1 MSGCSFTRHV
11 FQYPPKWL
19 QRCLIVTQL
28 VSRETAAVSAQVLST
43 PYSHGPVYC
52 MTLRE
57 TAYIG
62 WMYVCLVVTCHL
74 RFLQN
79 DRDLLRATAVT
90 RGSGG
95 GGGGGGERTP
105 KQESAQKVDTGRRKS
120 SRRSCPDSNPRSFDH
135 ESVAPT
141 TELSRPLHFIAR
153 PTTPNRSRYV
163 LQTGNDALLP
173 SF

>member
-1 MSGCSFTRHV
+1 MSDCSDTARFSIFTDV
-11 FQYPPKWL
+11 VTALF
-19 QRCLIVTQL
+19 VTQL

-62 WMYVCLVVTCHL
+62 WMHVCLVVTCRPH
-74 RFLQN
+74 FLQN
-79 DRDLLRATAVT
+79 DRDLLHATAVT
-90 RGSGG
+90 DTGKRGVGG
-95 GGGGGGERTP
+95 GGGIP
-105 KQESAQKVDTGRRKS
+105 KQESAQKVDTGRRKF
-120 SRRSCPDSNPRSFDH
+120 SRRSCPDLNPRSFDH

-141 TELSRPLHFIAR
+141 AELSRPLHFIAR
-153 PTTPNRSRYV
+153 PTTPNRSRSV